1 MAPASESGGK
11 AFKAIHRPHLEAGI
25 SDVLAGKRAMRQSLF
40 GSDNPTR
47 RQRDALAPPSPPSSS
62 LSPPSSSR
70 CSATRPADNVNP
82 QCDLLLVTQLDQRT
96 S

>member
-11 AFKAIHRPHLEAGI
+11 ASKAIHQRHLEAGI

-47 RQRDALAPPSPPSSS
+47 RQRDALASPI
-62 LSPPSSSR
+62 
-70 CSATRPADNVNP
+70 AA
-82 QCDLLLVTQLDQRT
+82 LLLTLAAFFVALLG
-96 S
+96 